1 MTGDPSRARAVV
13 DLDAIAS
20 NYRRVCAAGVPV
32 MGVVKADAYGHG
44 DRRVAQLLRSIG
56 AEWLGVALPAEALT
70 LRAAGDRGRLLA
82 WLWAPGDPGL
92 IDCIAADV
100 DLSVS
105 SDLGLVE
112 VVKAAQRI
120 GKPARVHMKVDTGLT
135 RNGLPRES
143 WKSVFSSAAAAQEAG
158 LIEIV
163 GVWSHL
169 ASADETENPAND
181 EQARVFREACA
192 LLDDIGIRSLIRHL
206 GNSAAA
212 LSRPDLALDVLRAG
226 IAIYGLT
233 PGAAMG
239 TSRDLGLTP
248 AMTLRA
254 RLAHVKTIT
263 PGTRVSYG
271 GSWVAEQ
278 STTVGLVP
286 VGYADGIPRS
296 ASNRAEVLVGN
307 RRCPVLGV
315 IAMDQFVVDL
325 GSTSSEQPGEEVVV
339 FGSGASGEPTADDWA
354 AWAGTIGY
362 EIVTRVSARVPREY
376 IGGGGE

>member
-20 NYRRVCAAGVPV
+20 NYQRLYAAGVPV

-44 DRRVAQLLRSIG
+44 DRRVAQLLRSLG
-56 AEWLGVALPAEALT
+56 AQWLGVALPAEALT

-92 IDCIAADV
+92 VDCIAADV

-105 SDLGLVE
+105 SDLALVE
-112 VVKAAQRI
+112 VVTAAQRI
-120 GKPARVHMKVDTGLT
+120 GGRARVHVKVDTGLT

-143 WKSVFSSAAAAQEAG
+143 WEPVFASALAAQEAG
-158 LIEIV
+158 WIEIV

-169 ASADETENPAND
+169 ASADETENPTND
-181 EQARVFREACA
+181 AQAQVFAEACD
-192 LLDDIGIRSLIRHL
+192 LLDQVGITSPIRHL

-212 LSRPDLALDVLRAG
+212 LSRPDLAFDMLRAG

-233 PGAAMG
+233 PGTAMG
-239 TSRDLGLTP
+239 TSADLGLTP
-248 AMTLRA
+248 AMSLRA

-263 PGTRVSYG
+263 AGTAVSYG
-271 GSWVAEQ
+271 GRWVADR

-286 VGYADGIPRS
+286 VGYADGIPRA
-296 ASNRAEVLVGN
+296 ASNRAEVLVGA

-325 GSTSSEQPGEEVVV
+325 GPTSSEQPGDEVVV
-339 FGSGASGEPTADDWA
+339 FGSGDSGEPTADDWA
-354 AWAGTIGY
+354 GWAETIGY
-362 EIVTRVSARVPREY
+362 EIVTRISARVPREY
-376 IGGGGE
+376 IGGGGQ

>member
-1 MTGDPSRARAVV
+1 
-13 DLDAIAS
+13 
-20 NYRRVCAAGVPV
+20 

-44 DRRVAQLLRSIG
+44 DRQVAQLLRSIG

-325 GSTSSEQPGEEVVV
+325 GSTSSDQPGEEVVV

>member
-56 AEWLGVALPAEALT
+56 AEWLGVALPSEALT

-112 VVKAAQRI
+112 VVTAAQRI

-143 WKSVFSSAAAAQEAG
+143 WESVFASAVAAQEAG
-158 LIEIV
+158 LIEII

-169 ASADETENPAND
+169 ASADETENPTND
-181 EQARVFREACA
+181 EQALVFREACA
-192 LLDDIGIRSLIRHL
+192 LLHDIGIRSPIRHL

-286 VGYADGIPRS
+286 VGYADGIPRA

-325 GSTSSEQPGEEVVV
+325 GSTSSEQPGDEVVV

>member
-20 NYRRVCAAGVPV
+20 NYRSVSAAGVPV

-44 DRRVAQLLRSIG
+44 DRQVAQLLRSIG

-112 VVKAAQRI
+112 VVNAAQRI

-325 GSTSSEQPGEEVVV
+325 GSTSSDQPGEEVVV